1 MRSITAGILFLFAL
15 NSFAFAQQTGTVKGR
30 IINGDGE
37 PLSSVNVGLIGTRF
51 GDATDSDGN
60 FIIKNVPSE
69 KYLLRISAVGFEDE
83 KVQITVKPG
92 QAVTVNATL
101 YIGNKQL
108 PEIIVTGNKVNKFSA
123 GISSYV
129 GKMPIK
135 RINNPQVYNTITADL
150 LQSQV
155 TISFAD
161 ALTNAPGIFKLW
173 ASTGRARG
181 SAWFS
186 LRGFAVQPTIIN
198 GLPALT
204 SGTLD
209 PANIQRI
216 EIIKGPS
223 GTLYGS
229 SLISYGGLINVVT
242 KKPYNGFG
250 GELSYTAG
258 SFGLHRLVADIN
270 TPLSEEE
277 NIYARFV
284 GAYHTQN
291 TFQDEGFKNS
301 VFIAPSLS
309 YEVNNRLSFLVN
321 TAYMNEE
328 STNPTMLFLNRGVEL
343 EYENLQQL
351 PYNYNNSLTNED
363 LVLTNNTLQL
373 QARMSYLLSDNWKS
387 KTSLSGS
394 IAKSNGYYTYLWDVQ
409 AYNQTFSRY
418 VSNQNSTIR
427 GAVIQQ
433 NFTGTFSLGNV
444 HNKMVIGFN
453 YLRLKNINKNSGY
466 AVADQVTL
474 NSGDSN
480 PITLNEVQNALEGT
494 SIVNATTIQN
504 TYSAYI
510 SDLINFTPKLS
521 AMVSLRVDHFVNTGN
536 MKTGEDNFSQTAFSP
551 KFGVIYQPI
560 DNRLSLFA
568 NYMNGFSNVGPIVQG
583 DGSVKTFE
591 PEHANQWEA
600 GIKTNLFGGR
610 LRATLSYYD
619 ITVSNIVRPDPDR
632 VNFFVQN
639 GERYSRG
646 IEASI
651 TASPVPG
658 LNIIAGYSYNESKL
672 KSTTSGYFA
681 FKGRRPEGAGP
692 KHLANLWA
700 TYRITQGALQG
711 FGFGFGGNYAS
722 ENKIFNRPIGTFAL
736 PSFTVFNASAF
747 YNTAS
752 YRIDLKVNNL
762 TNEIYYKG
770 WTTINPQAPRS
781 ITASFTYKF

>member
-1 MRSITAGILFLFAL
+1 MRSFLITISLLFMFTV
-15 NSFAFAQQTGTVKGR
+15 SGMAQQTGTIKGR
-30 IINGDGE
+30 IINGNEE
-37 PLSSVNVGLIGTRF
+37 PMPSINVGLIGTHL
-51 GDATDSDGN
+51 GDATDSNGT
-60 FIIKNVPSE
+60 FIIQNVPVGE
-69 KYLLRISAVGFEDE
+69 YLLKISAVGFEDE
-83 KVQITVKPG
+83 KKQISLQPGETITVN
-92 QAVTVNATL
+92 VVL
-101 YIGNKQL
+101 YEGNLRL
-108 PEIIVTGNKVNKFSA
+108 PEIVVNGNKINKFSA

-135 RINNPQVYNTITADL
+135 PINNPQVYNTITSDL

-155 TISFAD
+155 TTSFAD
-161 ALTNAPGIFKLW
+161 ALSNAPGIFKLW
-173 ASTGRARG
+173 ESTGRARG
-181 SAWFS
+181 SAYFS
-186 LRGFAVQPTIIN
+186 LRGFAVQPTMVN
-198 GLPALT
+198 GLPAIT

-250 GELSYTAG
+250 GQFSYAAG
-258 SFGLHRLVADIN
+258 SFGLHRFVADVN
-270 TPLSEEE
+270 APLSEEE
-277 NIYARFV
+277 NIFARFI

-301 VFIAPSLS
+301 IFIAPSVS
-309 YEVNNRLSFLVN
+309 FEVNNRLSFSVH
-321 TAYMNEE
+321 TGYYREE

-343 EYENLQQL
+343 EYNNLKEL
-351 PYNYNNSLTNED
+351 PYRFNNSLTNED
-363 LVLTNNTLQL
+363 IVLVNNTFHLQG
-373 QARMSYLLSDNWKS
+373 QMSYLLSDNWKS
-387 KTSLSGS
+387 KTSFAGS
-394 IAKSNGYYTYLWDVQ
+394 SAKSNGYYTYLWDLRS
-409 AYNQTFSRY
+409 YNNTFARY
-418 VSNQNSTIR
+418 VSDQNSTIR
-427 GAVIQQ
+427 GTDIQQ
-433 NFTGTFSLGNV
+433 NFIGTFSLGSV

-453 YLRLKNINKNSGY
+453 YLRLKNINKNSAY
-466 AVADQVTL
+466 AVADRVEL
-474 NSGDSN
+474 GSGDSN
-480 PITLNEVQNALEGT
+480 PITLDEVQNALSGA
-494 SIVNATTIQN
+494 SIVNATTVQN

-510 SDLINFTPKLS
+510 SDVINFTSKLS
-521 AMVSLRVDHFVNTGN
+521 VMVSMRFDYFKNEGN
-536 MKTGEDNFSQTAFSP
+536 VATPDDNFEQIAFSP

-568 NYMNGFSNVGPIVQG
+568 NYMNGFNNVAPVVQG
-583 DGSVKTFE
+583 DGSVATFE
-591 PEHANQWEA
+591 PERANQWEV
-600 GIKTNLFGGR
+600 GIKANLLAGR
-610 LRATLSYYD
+610 LAASLSYYD

-672 KSTTSGYFA
+672 KSTTSGFFA

-700 TYRITQGALQG
+700 TYRFTEGALQG
-711 FGFGFGGNYAS
+711 FGVGFGGNYAS
-722 ENKIFNRPIGTFAL
+722 ENKIFNRPIGVFAL
-736 PSFTVFNASAF
+736 PSFTVLNASVF
-747 YNTAS
+747 YNTDS
-752 YRIDLKVNNL
+752 YRIDLKVNNF

-770 WTTINPQAPRS
+770 WTTINPQQPRNF
-781 ITASFTYKF
+781 TVSFSYKF